1 MAAESGLNVGA
12 GVELYKVDV
21 GLGDSVWGRALFL
34 DGEQFG
40 ANSF

>member
-1 MAAESGLNVGA
+1 MAAEGGLNVGA
-12 GVELYKVDV
+12 GVELYIVDV
-21 GLGDSVWGRALFL
+21 GLGDSVWERVLFL